1 MNINDLDSYEVVEV
15 PEPKSEVDKPI
26 NLSDLSNYEVTQPV
40 NEQDQSENI
49 TQTPFQAAIAEGTPA
64 MAAGGTEALR
74 QGTASSSVSS
84 LAEDLAFRGG
94 GGYSSPRGKEILDEY
109 NVYKG
114 ILDAAPESVV
124 IPTVTP
130 SSVGRQ
136 LLDSKLLGV
145 AGLGTESGNRSRAVA
160 ASIKNAKP
168 VDELVSSLSTPIN
181 REDVYN
187 RMQELLDVNNL
198 DPGLEQDMLIRKKMQ
213 DLQSS
218 QVGFQLPSESE
229 LSKQKLQETIN
240 YSTLKTAADRPS
252 EQVEKAQARAL
263 REQVEKVAKDE
274 GLLEEF
280 RKRKAVSGSTQA
292 ASEMAMQKSKTVP
305 NEFIFPGSRAIKTVE
320 KAFTDKLP
328 AVLGSGLDTVGKVA
342 KSKFGKAL
350 PYAIGAL
357 VGGVPAVAS
366 EVVGEAMDVEP
377 SGATMESPAA
387 QEDYLYESGIRDPKQ
402 MEEAK
407 RLYNFKQGLPNQGRM
422 DEVPS
427 AYDKPETKLYKENV
441 LKAKERGQLKDNY
454 VTPLA
459 DKASDLEK
467 LQQLHEQFRSM
478 SGKGAEAMASTIDK
492 SINGTDEEKIKSD
505 FVLKQ
510 NQAIR
515 NKLY

>member
-40 NEQDQSENI
+40 NEQDQSESI
-49 TQTPFQAAIAEGTPA
+49 LQTPQQAALTDLSPA
-64 MAAGGTEALR
+64 ISSGVSELLR
-74 QGTASSSVSS
+74 QGAASSPVSS
-84 LAEDLAFRGG
+84 LAESLAFRGAG
-94 GGYSSPRGKEILDEY
+94 GMSSPIGIDLVKEQAISKGIGNINPSSVVEPTVNPKKVGRAILDE
-109 NVYKG
+109 
-114 ILDAAPESVV
+114 S
-124 IPTVTP
+124 
-130 SSVGRQ
+130 
-136 LLDSKLLGV
+136 LLGPL
-145 AGLGTESGNRSRAVA
+145 GLGTKEGNLTRATE
-160 ASIKNAKP
+160 ASIEAAKP
-168 VDELVSSLSTPIN
+168 TNDLLRTLTNPISK
-181 REDVYN
+181 EDIYN
-187 RMQELLDVNNL
+187 RTKQILDIPNL
-198 DPGLEQDMLIRKKMQ
+198 DMAVPENKMIVKALEKRIN
-213 DLQSS
+213 DLQ
-218 QVGFQLPSESE
+218 GFQLPIDAEE
-229 LSKQKLQETIN
+229 TKRQLQGSVN
-240 YSTLKTAADRPS
+240 YQSDKSAAKS
-252 EQVEKAQARAL
+252 AVSKAQARAT
-263 REQVEKVAKDE
+263 REQTEAAADLVGKLDEFKKLKSKSGNIQVAKDIIE
-274 GLLEEF
+274 
-280 RKRKAVSGSTQA
+280 SGIKPSNGT
-292 ASEMAMQKSKTVP
+292 
-305 NEFIFPGSRAIKTVE
+305 FPGSGLVNMVADLATKKTPAIGAT
-320 KAFTDKLP
+320 A
-328 AVLGSGLDTVGKVA
+328 LDTVGKVA

-387 QEDYLYESGIRDPKQ
+387 QEDYLYESGIRDPKKI
-402 MEEAK
+402 EEAK

-427 AYDKPETKLYKENV
+427 AYDKPETKQYKENV